1 MNVKVRPLRKQFKII
16 HWIFG
21 ISVVL
26 CPTIGLILMDT
37 GYPVLGRTAL
47 FFPVAQLALLVALMI
62 EALVDLERSSCGK
75 KSFTPLSRLFF
86 PEQRYIEQLFKSGHE
101 KEALEYAEA
110 WLELDKIPDEER
122 L

>member
-1 MNVKVRPLRKQFKII
+1 MNVKVRPLRNQFEII

-26 CPTIGLILMDT
+26 CPTIGLILIDK
-37 GYPVLGRTAL
+37 GYPILGSTAL
-47 FFPVAQLALLVALMI
+47 FFPVVQLALMVALAI
-62 EALVDLERSSCGK
+62 EGLIYLERSSRGK

-86 PEQRYIEQLFKSGHE
+86 PEERYIEQLFKDGHE

-110 WLELDKIPDEER
+110 WLELDKLPDEER